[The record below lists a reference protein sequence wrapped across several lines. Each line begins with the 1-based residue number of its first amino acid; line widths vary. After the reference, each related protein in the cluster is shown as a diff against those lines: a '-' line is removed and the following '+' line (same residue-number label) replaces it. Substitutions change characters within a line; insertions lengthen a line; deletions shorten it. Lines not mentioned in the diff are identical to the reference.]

1 MSQKVPVIVSDQVD
15 MITDIKKNNA
25 ALICKCE
32 VDSIY
37 KSIQFLI
44 NNKKYSKSMVNQAYK
59 FVKKNYNSTNIEKL
73 FFKNYR

>member
-1 MSQKVPVIVSDQVD
+1 

-32 VDSIY
+32 VVSIY

-44 NNKKYSKSMVNQAYK
+44 NNKKYSKSMVKQAYK

-73 FFKNYR
+73 FFKNYRKILI